1 MDAELTGF
9 ARRFAACP
17 KWVWLPGML
26 VASRHEEEQGFH
38 PHRVVNVRIGGAFAQ
53 AAAGFRETYDIGLR
67 ECIPDLDDETTRAAV
82 LPVVRRAWDDP
93 HAFVRFFD
101 RTPLE
106 GHWFWECGVGSR
118 RQCGFVADVKHGE
131 LLALLAALESAK

>member
-1 MDAELTGF
+1 MDAELTGIS
-9 ARRFAACP
+9 RRFAACP
-17 KWVWLPGML
+17 KWVNLPGMQCIDGDGTTLRL
-26 VASRHEEEQGFH
+26 VARDTDGLWLC
-38 PHRVVNVRIGGAFAQ
+38 GAMGNESVEDAPWYSDEF
-53 AAAGFRETYDIGLR
+53 F
-67 ECIPDLDDETTRAAV
+67 IPDLDDETTRAAV